1 MSEAIAQTVIKY
13 RVKSGTYTTYVNSP
27 SGDLVQYY
35 TGTKS
40 NINKVYVD
48 FATSPRSIFLV
59 SISSRQAEG
68 VAKFSDSIKVNVN
81 GIDLSFNE
89 SHVNTTPFG
98 SNTGQ
103 FELVK
108 SNNSLHY
115 FDGVRIKENLL
126 EDSQFAPITITLSA
140 PVQYGSQTDILKAS
154 YTIPVME
161 YSGTGNIVTIKAAD
175 NNNFVITSRETTSA
189 ASKVIMEACVYDVES
204 GEEIKTD
211 LYYQWQ
217 KAVATNEGWENISN
231 GKDKTFTVTESD
243 IATYGD
249 YRVLVYD
256 GNRVLIG
263 SDTRSVMDA
272 TDPLIIEL
280 NPNPA
285 DETIDEDESGN
296 SKVTYTPKVVD
307 RKNGK
312 EMSGYLFCFS
322 VKDAGGAPL
331 NKWQNGNGDD
341 ELAAEMATTAQKS
354 YEVTRAQCMQAQG
367 NVNLTVFAVKS

>member
-13 RVKSGTYTTYVNSP
+13 RVKSGTYTTYINSP

-68 VAKFSDSIKVNVN
+68 IATFSDHVKVNVN
-81 GIDLSFNE
+81 GIDMAFNQDG
-89 SHVNTTPFG
+89 VNTTAFG

-103 FELVK
+103 FKLVK
-108 SNNSLHY
+108 SSSSLSY
-115 FDGVRIKENLL
+115 YDGIEIRKNLL

-140 PVQYGSQTDILKAS
+140 PVQYGTQTDVLKAS

-161 YSGTGNIVTIKAAD
+161 YSGNGNIVTIKAAD
-175 NNNFVITSRETTSA
+175 NNNFVITSKDT
-189 ASKVIMEACVYDVES
+189 KVKMEAYVYDVET
-204 GEEIKTD
+204 GAEITEN
-211 LYYQWQ
+211 LTYQWQ

-231 GKDKTFTVTESD
+231 ATSKTFEVTEND

-249 YRVLVYD
+249 YRVLVSD
-256 GNRVLIG
+256 NNGNLIG

-272 TDPLIIEL
+272 TDPYIINL
-280 NPNPA
+280 HPNPA

-296 SKVTYTPKVVD
+296 SKVTYTPKVAVRGGSEVD
-307 RKNGK
+307 GF
-312 EMSGYLFCFS
+312 LFCFS

>member
-40 NINKVYVD
+40 NITKIYVD
-48 FATSPRSIFLV
+48 FATSPRSLFLV

-68 VAKFSDSIKVNVN
+68 VAVFSDHVKVNVN
-81 GIDLSFNE
+81 GIDMAFNQDG
-89 SHVNTTPFG
+89 VNTTAFG

-103 FELVK
+103 FKLIK
-108 SNNSLHY
+108 SSSSLSY
-115 FDGVRIKENLL
+115 YDGIEIRKNLL

-140 PVQYGSQTDILKAS
+140 PVQYGAQTDVLKAS

-161 YSGTGNIVTIKAAD
+161 YSGNGNIVTIKAAD
-175 NNNFVITSRETTSA
+175 NNNFVITSKDTKSA
-189 ASKVIMEACVYDVES
+189 ASRVKMEACVYDVET
-204 GEEIKTD
+204 GKEITEN
-211 LYYQWQ
+211 LTYQWQ
-217 KAVATNEGWENISN
+217 KAVPTNEGWENIN
-231 GKDKTFTVTESD
+231 DETAKTFTVTESM

-272 TDPLIIEL
+272 TDPYIINL
-280 NPNPA
+280 HPNPA

-296 SKVTYTPKVVD
+296 PKVTYTPRVAVRGGSEVD
-307 RKNGK
+307 GF
-312 EMSGYLFCFS
+312 LFCFS

-331 NKWQNGNGDD
+331 NKWQNGNGD
-341 ELAAEMATTAQKS
+341 ELDAEMATTAQKS
-354 YEVTRAQCMQAQG
+354 YEVTRAQCAQAQG

>member
-68 VAKFSDSIKVNVN
+68 VATFSDNIKVNVN

-89 SHVNTTPFG
+89 NQVNTTAFG

-103 FELVK
+103 FKLVK
-108 SNNSLHY
+108 SSSSLSY
-115 FDGVRIKENLL
+115 YDGIEIRKNLL

-140 PVQYGSQTDILKAS
+140 PVQYGAQTDVLKAS

-161 YSGTGNIVTIKAAD
+161 YSGNGNFVTIKSGD
-175 NNNFVITSRETTSA
+175 DNNFVITSKEATNK
-189 ASKVIMEACVYDVES
+189 ASKVIMNACVYDVET
-204 GEEIKTD
+204 GAEITEN
-211 LYYQWQ
+211 LTYQWQ

-231 GKDKTFTVTESD
+231 ATSKTFTVTESM

-249 YRVLVYD
+249 YRVLVSD
-256 GNRVLIG
+256 NNGNLIG

-272 TDPLIIEL
+272 TDPYIINL
-280 NPNPA
+280 HPSPA

-296 SKVTYTPKVVD
+296 SKVTYTPKVAIRGGSEVD
-307 RKNGK
+307 GF
-312 EMSGYLFCFS
+312 LFCFS

-331 NKWQNGNGDD
+331 NKWQNGNSD
-341 ELAAEMATTAQKS
+341 ELDAEMATTPQKS

>member
-40 NINKVYVD
+40 SIKKIYVD
-48 FATSPRSIFLV
+48 FHNSPRSIFLV
-59 SISSRQAEG
+59 SISSRQTEG
-68 VAKFSDSIKVNVN
+68 VATFSDNIKVNVN

-108 SNNSLHY
+108 SSDSLHY
-115 FDGVRIKENLL
+115 FDGVKIRENLL

-140 PVQYGSQTDILKAS
+140 PVQYGTQTDILKAS

-161 YSGTGNIVTIKAAD
+161 YSGSGNIVTIKAAD
-175 NNNFVITSRETTSA
+175 NNNFVITSKDTKSD
-189 ASKVIMEACVYDVES
+189 ASKVIMEACVYDVET
-204 GEEIKTD
+204 GTEITQG
-211 LYYQWQ
+211 LTYQWQ
-217 KAVATNEGWENISN
+217 EAVATNEGWANIS
-231 GKDKTFTVTESD
+231 GKTAKTFEVTESD

-249 YRVLVYD
+249 YRVLVYEN
-256 GNRVLIG
+256 GNLIG

-272 TDPLIIEL
+272 TDPYIINL
-280 NPNPA
+280 HPNPA
-285 DETIDEDESGN
+285 DETIDEDVSGN
-296 SKVTYTPKVVD
+296 PKVTYTPKVAV
-307 RKNGK
+307 RGGA
-312 EMSGYLFCFS
+312 EVGGFLFCFS

-331 NKWQNGNGDD
+331 NKWQNGNGD
-341 ELAAEMATTAQKS
+341 ELDAEMATTPQKS
-354 YEVTRAQCMQAQG
+354 YEVTRAQCAQAQG

>member
-40 NINKVYVD
+40 NITKIYVD
-48 FATSPRSIFLV
+48 FATSPRSLFLV

-68 VAKFSDSIKVNVN
+68 VAVFSDHVKVNVN
-81 GIDLSFNE
+81 GIDMAFNQDG
-89 SHVNTTPFG
+89 VNTTAFG

-103 FELVK
+103 FKLIK
-108 SNNSLHY
+108 SSSSLSY
-115 FDGVRIKENLL
+115 YDGIEIRKNLL

-140 PVQYGSQTDILKAS
+140 PVQYGAQTDVLKAS

-161 YSGTGNIVTIKAAD
+161 YSGNGNIVTIKAAD
-175 NNNFVITSRETTSA
+175 NNNFVITSKDTKSA
-189 ASKVIMEACVYDVES
+189 ASKVKMEACVYDVET
-204 GEEIKTD
+204 GKEITTG
-211 LYYQWQ
+211 LTYQWQ
-217 KAVATNEGWENISN
+217 KAVPTNEGWENIN
-231 GKDKTFTVTESD
+231 NETAKTFTVTESM

-249 YRVLVYD
+249 YRVLVYEN
-256 GNRVLIG
+256 GNLVG

-272 TDPLIIEL
+272 TDPYIINL
-280 NPNPA
+280 HPNPA
-285 DETIDEDESGN
+285 DETIDEDENGN
-296 SKVTYTPKVVD
+296 SKVTYTPKVAE
-307 RKNGK
+307 RGSGK
-312 EMSGYLFCFS
+312 ETDGFLFCFS

-331 NKWQNGNGDD
+331 NKWQNGNGD
-341 ELAAEMATTAQKS
+341 ELDAEMATTAQKS
-354 YEVTRAQCMQAQG
+354 YEVTRAQCAQAQG

>member
-40 NINKVYVD
+40 NITKIYVD
-48 FATSPRSIFLV
+48 FATSPRSLFLV

-68 VAKFSDSIKVNVN
+68 VAVFSDHVKVNVN
-81 GIDLSFNE
+81 GIDMAFNQDG
-89 SHVNTTPFG
+89 VNTTAFG

-103 FELVK
+103 FKLIK
-108 SNNSLHY
+108 SSSSLSY
-115 FDGVRIKENLL
+115 YDGIEIRKNLL

-140 PVQYGSQTDILKAS
+140 PVQYGAQTDVLKAS

-161 YSGTGNIVTIKAAD
+161 YSGNGNIVTIKAAD
-175 NNNFVITSRETTSA
+175 NNNFVITSKDTKSA
-189 ASKVIMEACVYDVES
+189 ASKVKMEACVYDVET
-204 GEEIKTD
+204 GKEITTG
-211 LYYQWQ
+211 LTYQWQ
-217 KAVATNEGWENISN
+217 KAVPTNEGWENIN
-231 GKDKTFTVTESD
+231 DETAKTFTVTESM

-272 TDPLIIEL
+272 TDPYIINL
-280 NPNPA
+280 HPNPA

-296 SKVTYTPKVVD
+296 PKVTYTPRVAV
-307 RKNGK
+307 RGGK
-312 EMSGYLFCFS
+312 EIDGFLFCFS

-331 NKWQNGNGDD
+331 NKWQNGNGD
-341 ELAAEMATTAQKS
+341 ELDAEMATTPQES
-354 YEVTRAQCMQAQG
+354 YEVTRAQCAQAQG
-367 NVNLTVFAVKS
+367 NVNLTVFAVKG

>member
-40 NINKVYVD
+40 NITKIYVD

-68 VAKFSDSIKVNVN
+68 VAVFSDHVKVNVN
-81 GIDLSFNE
+81 GIDMAFNQDG
-89 SHVNTTPFG
+89 VNTTAFG

-103 FELVK
+103 FKLIK
-108 SNNSLHY
+108 SSSSLSY
-115 FDGVRIKENLL
+115 YDGIEIRKNLL

-140 PVQYGSQTDILKAS
+140 PVQYGAQTDVLKAS

-161 YSGTGNIVTIKAAD
+161 YSGNGNIVTIKAAD
-175 NNNFVITSRETTSA
+175 NNNFVITSKDTKSA
-189 ASKVIMEACVYDVES
+189 ASKVKMEACVYDVET
-204 GEEIKTD
+204 GKEITTG
-211 LYYQWQ
+211 LTYQWQ
-217 KAVATNEGWENISN
+217 KAVPTNEGWENIN
-231 GKDKTFTVTESD
+231 DETAKTFTVTESM

-272 TDPLIIEL
+272 TDPYIINL
-280 NPNPA
+280 HPNPA

-296 SKVTYTPKVVD
+296 PKVTYTPRVAV
-307 RKNGK
+307 RGGK
-312 EMSGYLFCFS
+312 EIDGFLFCFS

-331 NKWQNGNGDD
+331 NKWQNGNGD
-341 ELAAEMATTAQKS
+341 ELDAEMATTAQKS
-354 YEVTRAQCMQAQG
+354 YEVTRAQCAQAQG

>member
-40 NINKVYVD
+40 NITKIYVD
-48 FATSPRSIFLV
+48 FANSPRSLFLV

-68 VAKFSDSIKVNVN
+68 VAKFSDNIKVNVN
-81 GIDLSFNE
+81 GIDLSFNQDG
-89 SHVNTTPFG
+89 VNTTTFG
-98 SNTGQ
+98 TNTGQ
-103 FELVK
+103 FKLVK
-108 SNNSLHY
+108 SSSSLSY
-115 FDGVRIKENLL
+115 YDGIEIRKNLL

-140 PVQYGSQTDILKAS
+140 PVQYGTQTDVLKAS

-161 YSGTGNIVTIKAAD
+161 YSGNGKIVTIKAGD
-175 NNNFVITSRETTSA
+175 TNNFVITSRETTSA
-189 ASKVIMEACVYDVES
+189 ASKVIMEAYVYDVGS

-211 LYYQWQ
+211 LTYQWQ
-217 KAVATNEGWENISN
+217 KAVPTNEGWENIN
-231 GKDKTFTVTESD
+231 GETAKTFTVTESM

-249 YRVLVYD
+249 YRVLVSD
-256 GNRVLIG
+256 SNGNLIG

-272 TDPLIIEL
+272 TDPYIINL
-280 NPNPA
+280 HPNPA

-296 SKVTYTPKVVD
+296 PKVTYTPKVAVRGGSEVD
-307 RKNGK
+307 GF
-312 EMSGYLFCFS
+312 LFCFS

-331 NKWQNGNGDD
+331 NKWQNGNGD
-341 ELAAEMATTAQKS
+341 ELDTEMATTPQKS

-367 NVNLTVFAVKS
+367 NVNLTVFAVTKS

>member
-13 RVKSGTYTTYVNSP
+13 RVKSGTYTTYINSP

-40 NINKVYVD
+40 NITKIYVD
-48 FATSPRSIFLV
+48 FHNSPRSIFLV

-68 VAKFSDSIKVNVN
+68 VAVFSDHVKVNVN
-81 GIDLSFNE
+81 GIDMAFNQDG
-89 SHVNTTPFG
+89 VNTTAFG

-103 FELVK
+103 FKLVK
-108 SNNSLHY
+108 SSSSLNY
-115 FDGVRIKENLL
+115 YDGIEIRENLL

-140 PVQYGSQTDILKAS
+140 PVQYGAQTDVLKAS

-161 YSGTGNIVTIKAAD
+161 YSGNGKIVTIKAAD
-175 NNNFVITSRETTSA
+175 NNNFVITSKDT
-189 ASKVIMEACVYDVES
+189 KVKMEAYVYDVES

-211 LYYQWQ
+211 LTYKWQ
-217 KAVATNEGWENISN
+217 KAVPTNEGWENISN
-231 GKDKTFTVTESD
+231 ATSKTFEVTEND

-272 TDPLIIEL
+272 TDPYIINL
-280 NPNPA
+280 HPNPA

-296 SKVTYTPKVVD
+296 PKVTYTPRVAVRGSSEVD
-307 RKNGK
+307 GF
-312 EMSGYLFCFS
+312 LFCFS

-341 ELAAEMATTAQKS
+341 ELAAEMATTPQKS
-354 YEVTRAQCMQAQG
+354 YEVTRAQCAQAQG

>member
-1 MSEAIAQTVIKY
+1 MSVAIAQAVIKY

-40 NINKVYVD
+40 NITKIYVD
-48 FATSPRSIFLV
+48 FHNSPRSLFLV

-68 VAKFSDSIKVNVN
+68 VAKFSDTIKVNVN

-108 SNNSLHY
+108 SSDSLHY
-115 FDGVRIKENLL
+115 FDGVKIRENLL

-140 PVQYGSQTDILKAS
+140 PVQYGTQTDILKAS

-161 YSGTGNIVTIKAAD
+161 YSGSGNIVTIKAAD
-175 NNNFVITSRETTSA
+175 NNNFVITSKDTKSD
-189 ASKVIMEACVYDVES
+189 ASKVIMEACVYDVET
-204 GEEIKTD
+204 GTEITQG
-211 LYYQWQ
+211 LTYQWQ
-217 KAVATNEGWENISN
+217 EAVATNEGWANIS
-231 GKDKTFTVTESD
+231 GKTAKTFEVTESD

-249 YRVLVYD
+249 YRVLVYEN
-256 GNRVLIG
+256 GTLIG

-272 TDPLIIEL
+272 TDPYVIEL

-307 RKNGK
+307 RRNGK
-312 EMSGYLFCFS
+312 VASGFLFCFS

-331 NKWQNGNGDD
+331 NKWQNGNGD
-341 ELAAEMATTAQKS
+341 ELDAEMATTPQKS

-367 NVNLTVFAVKS
+367 NVNLTVFAVTKS

>member
-1 MSEAIAQTVIKY
+1 MSVAIAQAVIKY

-40 NINKVYVD
+40 SIKKIYVD
-48 FATSPRSIFLV
+48 FHNSPRSIFLV
-59 SISSRQAEG
+59 SISSRQTEG
-68 VAKFSDSIKVNVN
+68 VATFSDNIKVNVN

-108 SNNSLHY
+108 SSDSLHY
-115 FDGVRIKENLL
+115 FDGVKIRENLL

-140 PVQYGSQTDILKAS
+140 PVQYGTQTDILKAS

-161 YSGTGNIVTIKAAD
+161 YSGSGNIVTIKAAD
-175 NNNFVITSRETTSA
+175 NNNFVITSKDTKSD
-189 ASKVIMEACVYDVES
+189 ASKVIMEACVYDVET
-204 GEEIKTD
+204 GTEITQG
-211 LYYQWQ
+211 LTYQWQ
-217 KAVATNEGWENISN
+217 EAVATNEGWANIS
-231 GKDKTFTVTESD
+231 GKTAKTFEVTESD

-249 YRVLVYD
+249 YRVLVYEN
-256 GNRVLIG
+256 GSLIG

-272 TDPLIIEL
+272 TDPYVIEL

-307 RKNGK
+307 RRNGK
-312 EMSGYLFCFS
+312 VASGFLFCFS

-331 NKWQNGNGDD
+331 NKWQNGNSD
-341 ELAAEMATTAQKS
+341 ELDAEMATTPQKS
-354 YEVTRAQCMQAQG
+354 YEVTRAQCAQAQG

>member
-68 VAKFSDSIKVNVN
+68 VATFSDNIKVNVN

-89 SHVNTTPFG
+89 NQVNTTAFG

-103 FELVK
+103 FKLVK
-108 SNNSLHY
+108 SSSSPSY
-115 FDGVRIKENLL
+115 YDGIEIRKNLL

-140 PVQYGSQTDILKAS
+140 PVQYGTQTDILKAS

-161 YSGTGNIVTIKAAD
+161 YSGTGKIVTIKAAD

-189 ASKVIMEACVYDVES
+189 ASKVKMEAYVYDVES

-211 LYYQWQ
+211 LTYKWQ
-217 KAVATNEGWENISN
+217 KAVPTNVGWEDISN
-231 GKDKTFTVTESD
+231 ATSKTFEVTEND

-256 GNRVLIG
+256 GNSVLIG

-285 DETIDEDESGN
+285 DETMDEDESGN

-312 EMSGYLFCFS
+312 EMSGYLFRFS

-331 NKWQNGNGDD
+331 NKWQNGNSD
-341 ELAAEMATTAQKS
+341 ELDSEMATTAQKS

>member
-40 NINKVYVD
+40 NITKIYVD
-48 FATSPRSIFLV
+48 FHNSPRSLFLV

-68 VAKFSDSIKVNVN
+68 VAKFSDTIKVNVN

-103 FELVK
+103 FKLIK
-108 SNNSLHY
+108 SSSSLSY
-115 FDGVRIKENLL
+115 YDGIEIRKNLL

-140 PVQYGSQTDILKAS
+140 PVQYGTQTDVLKAS

-161 YSGTGNIVTIKAAD
+161 YSGNGNIVTIKAAD
-175 NNNFVITSRETTSA
+175 NNNFVITSKDTKSA
-189 ASKVIMEACVYDVES
+189 ASKVKMEACVYDVET
-204 GEEIKTD
+204 GKEITEN
-211 LYYQWQ
+211 LTYQWQ
-217 KAVATNEGWENISN
+217 KAVPTNEGWENIN
-231 GKDKTFTVTESD
+231 GETAKTFTVTESM

-285 DETIDEDESGN
+285 DETIDEDDSGN

-307 RKNGK
+307 RKSGK

-331 NKWQNGNGDD
+331 NKWQNGNGND
-341 ELAAEMATTAQKS
+341 ELAAEMATTPQES
-354 YEVTRAQCMQAQG
+354 YEVTRAQCAQAQG

>member
-1 MSEAIAQTVIKY
+1 MSVAIAQAVIKY

-40 NINKVYVD
+40 NITKIYVD
-48 FATSPRSIFLV
+48 FATSPRSLFLV

-68 VAKFSDSIKVNVN
+68 VAVFSDHVKVNVN
-81 GIDLSFNE
+81 GIDMAFNQDG
-89 SHVNTTPFG
+89 VNTTAFG

-103 FELVK
+103 FKLIK
-108 SNNSLHY
+108 SSSSLSY
-115 FDGVRIKENLL
+115 YDGIEIRKNLL

-140 PVQYGSQTDILKAS
+140 PVQYGAQTDVLKAS

-161 YSGTGNIVTIKAAD
+161 YSGNGNIVTIKAAD
-175 NNNFVITSRETTSA
+175 NNNFVITSKDTKSA
-189 ASKVIMEACVYDVES
+189 ASKVKMEACVYDVET
-204 GEEIKTD
+204 GKEITTG
-211 LYYQWQ
+211 LTYQWQ
-217 KAVATNEGWENISN
+217 KAVPTNEGWENIN
-231 GKDKTFTVTESD
+231 DETAKTFTVTESM

-272 TDPLIIEL
+272 TDPYIINL
-280 NPNPA
+280 HPNPA

-296 SKVTYTPKVVD
+296 PKVTYTPRVAV
-307 RKNGK
+307 RGGK
-312 EMSGYLFCFS
+312 EIDGFLFCFS

-331 NKWQNGNGDD
+331 NKWQNGNSD
-341 ELAAEMATTAQKS
+341 ELDAEMATTPQKS
-354 YEVTRAQCMQAQG
+354 YEVTRAQCAQAQG

>member
-1 MSEAIAQTVIKY
+1 MSEAIAQAVIKY

-40 NINKVYVD
+40 NITKIYVD
-48 FATSPRSIFLV
+48 FATSPRSLFLV

-68 VAKFSDSIKVNVN
+68 VAVFSDHVKVNVN
-81 GIDLSFNE
+81 GIDMAFNQDG
-89 SHVNTTPFG
+89 VNTTAFG

-103 FELVK
+103 FKLIK
-108 SNNSLHY
+108 SSSSLSY
-115 FDGVRIKENLL
+115 YDGIEIRKNLL

-140 PVQYGSQTDILKAS
+140 PVQYGAQTDVLKAS

-161 YSGTGNIVTIKAAD
+161 YSGNGNIVTIKAAD
-175 NNNFVITSRETTSA
+175 NNNFVITSKDTKSA
-189 ASKVIMEACVYDVES
+189 ASKVKMEACVYDVET
-204 GEEIKTD
+204 GKEITTG
-211 LYYQWQ
+211 LTYQWQ
-217 KAVATNEGWENISN
+217 KAVPTNEGWENIN
-231 GKDKTFTVTESD
+231 DETAKTFTVTESM

-272 TDPLIIEL
+272 TDPYIINL
-280 NPNPA
+280 HPNPA

-296 SKVTYTPKVVD
+296 PKVTYTPRVAV
-307 RKNGK
+307 RGGK
-312 EMSGYLFCFS
+312 EIDGFLFCFS

-331 NKWQNGNGDD
+331 NKWQNGNGD
-341 ELAAEMATTAQKS
+341 ELDAEMATTAQKS
-354 YEVTRAQCMQAQG
+354 YEVTRAQCAQAQG

>member
-68 VAKFSDSIKVNVN
+68 VAVFSDHVKVNVN
-81 GIDLSFNE
+81 GIDMAFNQDG
-89 SHVNTTPFG
+89 VNTTAFG

-103 FELVK
+103 FKLVK
-108 SNNSLHY
+108 SSSSLSY
-115 FDGVRIKENLL
+115 YDGIEIRKNLL

-140 PVQYGSQTDILKAS
+140 PVQYGTQTDILKAS

-161 YSGTGNIVTIKAAD
+161 YSGNGNIVTIKAAD
-175 NNNFVITSRETTSA
+175 NNNFVITSKDTKST
-189 ASKVIMEACVYDVES
+189 ASKVKMEACVYDVET
-204 GEEIKTD
+204 GAEITEN
-211 LYYQWQ
+211 LTYQWQ

-231 GKDKTFTVTESD
+231 EKGKTFTVTESM

-272 TDPLIIEL
+272 TDPYIINL
-280 NPNPA
+280 HPNPA

-296 SKVTYTPKVVD
+296 PKVTYTPKVAVRGGAEVD
-307 RKNGK
+307 GF
-312 EMSGYLFCFS
+312 LFCFS

-331 NKWQNGNGDD
+331 NKWQNGNGD
-341 ELAAEMATTAQKS
+341 ELDAEMATTAQKS

>member
-1 MSEAIAQTVIKY
+1 MSVAIAQAVIKY

-40 NINKVYVD
+40 NIKKIYVD
-48 FATSPRSIFLV
+48 FHNSPRSIFLV
-59 SISSRQAEG
+59 SISSRQTEG
-68 VAKFSDSIKVNVN
+68 VATFSDNIKVNVN

-108 SNNSLHY
+108 SNSSLHY
-115 FDGVRIKENLL
+115 FDGVKIRENLL

-140 PVQYGSQTDILKAS
+140 PVQYGTQTDILKAS

-161 YSGTGNIVTIKAAD
+161 YSGNGNIVTIKAAD
-175 NNNFVITSRETTSA
+175 NNNFIITSKKTTSA
-189 ASKVIMEACVYDVES
+189 ASKVKMEACVYDVET
-204 GEEIKTD
+204 GAEITEN
-211 LYYQWQ
+211 LTYQWQ
-217 KAVATNEGWENISN
+217 KAVPTNEGWENIN
-231 GKDKTFTVTESD
+231 GETAKTFTVTESM

-249 YRVLVYD
+249 YRVLVYE
-256 GNRVLIG
+256 NETLIG

-272 TDPLIIEL
+272 TDPYIINL
-280 NPNPA
+280 HPNPA

-296 SKVTYTPKVVD
+296 PKVTYTPKVAVRGGAEVD
-307 RKNGK
+307 GF
-312 EMSGYLFCFS
+312 LFCFS

-331 NKWQNGNGDD
+331 NKWQNGNGD
-341 ELAAEMATTAQKS
+341 ELDAEMATTPQKS

-367 NVNLTVFAVKS
+367 NVNLTVFAVTKS

>member
-13 RVKSGTYTTYVNSP
+13 RVKSGTYTTYINSP

-68 VAKFSDSIKVNVN
+68 VATFSDNIKVNVN

-89 SHVNTTPFG
+89 NQVNTTAFG

-103 FELVK
+103 FKLVK
-108 SNNSLHY
+108 SSSSLSY
-115 FDGVRIKENLL
+115 YDGIEIRKNLL

-140 PVQYGSQTDILKAS
+140 PVQYGSQTDVLKAS

-161 YSGTGNIVTIKAAD
+161 YSGNGNFVTIKSGD
-175 NNNFVITSRETTSA
+175 DNNFVITSKEATNK
-189 ASKVIMEACVYDVES
+189 ASKVIMNACVYDVET
-204 GEEIKTD
+204 GAEITEN
-211 LYYQWQ
+211 LTYQWQ
-217 KAVATNEGWENISN
+217 RAVATNEGWENISN
-231 GKDKTFTVTESD
+231 ATSKTFTVTESM

-249 YRVLVYD
+249 YRVLVSD
-256 GNRVLIG
+256 NNGNLIG

-272 TDPLIIEL
+272 TDPLTIEL

-296 SKVTYTPKVVD
+296 PKVTYTPKVAVRGGAEVD
-307 RKNGK
+307 GF
-312 EMSGYLFCFS
+312 LFCFS

-331 NKWQNGNGDD
+331 NKWQNGNSD
-341 ELAAEMATTAQKS
+341 ELDAEMATTAQKS
-354 YEVTRAQCMQAQG
+354 YEVTRAQCAQAQG

>member
-13 RVKSGTYTTYVNSP
+13 RVKSGTYTTYVSSP

-68 VAKFSDSIKVNVN
+68 VATFSDHVKVNVN
-81 GIDLSFNE
+81 GIDMAFNQDG
-89 SHVNTTPFG
+89 VNTTAFG

-103 FELVK
+103 FKLVK
-108 SNNSLHY
+108 SSSSLSY
-115 FDGVRIKENLL
+115 YDGIEIRKNLL

-140 PVQYGSQTDILKAS
+140 PVQYGTQTDVLKAS

-161 YSGTGNIVTIKAAD
+161 YSGNGNFVTIKSGD
-175 NNNFVITSRETTSA
+175 DNNFVITSKEATNK
-189 ASKVIMEACVYDVES
+189 ASKVIMNACVYDVET
-204 GEEIKTD
+204 GAEITEN
-211 LYYQWQ
+211 LTYQWQ
-217 KAVATNEGWENISN
+217 KAVATNEGWENIS
-231 GKDKTFTVTESD
+231 GATAKTFTVTESM

-249 YRVLVYD
+249 YRLLVSD
-256 GNRVLIG
+256 NNGNLIG

-272 TDPLIIEL
+272 TDPYIINL
-280 NPNPA
+280 HPNPT

-296 SKVTYTPKVVD
+296 SKVTYTPKVAIRGGSEVD
-307 RKNGK
+307 GF
-312 EMSGYLFCFS
+312 LFCFS

-331 NKWQNGNGDD
+331 NKWQDGNSEALD
-341 ELAAEMATTAQKS
+341 AEMATTAQKS

>member
-40 NINKVYVD
+40 NITKIYID
-48 FATSPRSIFLV
+48 FHNSPRSIFLV

-68 VAKFSDSIKVNVN
+68 VATFSDNIKVNVN

-89 SHVNTTPFG
+89 NQVNTTAFG

-103 FELVK
+103 FKLVK
-108 SNNSLHY
+108 SSSSLSY
-115 FDGVRIKENLL
+115 YDGIEIRKNLL

-140 PVQYGSQTDILKAS
+140 PVQYGTQTDVLKAS

-161 YSGTGNIVTIKAAD
+161 YSGNGNFVTIKSGD
-175 NNNFVITSRETTSA
+175 DNNFVITSKEATNK
-189 ASKVIMEACVYDVES
+189 ASKVIMNACVYDVET
-204 GEEIKTD
+204 GAEITEN
-211 LYYQWQ
+211 LTYQWQ
-217 KAVATNEGWENISN
+217 KAVATNEGWANIS
-231 GKDKTFTVTESD
+231 GATAKTFTVTESM

-249 YRVLVYD
+249 YRVLVSD
-256 GNRVLIG
+256 NNGNLIG

-272 TDPLIIEL
+272 TDPYIINL
-280 NPNPA
+280 HPNPA

-296 SKVTYTPKVVD
+296 SKVTYTPKVAIRGGSEVD
-307 RKNGK
+307 GF
-312 EMSGYLFCFS
+312 LFCFS

-331 NKWQNGNGDD
+331 NKWQNGNSD
-341 ELAAEMATTAQKS
+341 ELDAEMATTAQKS

>member
-1 MSEAIAQTVIKY
+1 MSVAIAQAVIKY

-40 NINKVYVD
+40 SIKKIYVD
-48 FATSPRSIFLV
+48 FHNSPRSIFLV
-59 SISSRQAEG
+59 SISSRQTEG
-68 VAKFSDSIKVNVN
+68 VATFSDNIKVNVN

-108 SNNSLHY
+108 SSDSLHY
-115 FDGVRIKENLL
+115 FDGVKIRENLL

-140 PVQYGSQTDILKAS
+140 PVQYGTQTDILKAS

-161 YSGTGNIVTIKAAD
+161 YSGSGNIVTIKAAD
-175 NNNFVITSRETTSA
+175 NNNFVITSKDTKSD
-189 ASKVIMEACVYDVES
+189 ASKVIMEACVYDVET
-204 GEEIKTD
+204 GTEITQG
-211 LYYQWQ
+211 LTYQWQ
-217 KAVATNEGWENISN
+217 EAVATNEGWANIS
-231 GKDKTFTVTESD
+231 GKTAKTFEVTESD

-249 YRVLVYD
+249 YRVLVYEN
-256 GNRVLIG
+256 GNLIG

-272 TDPLIIEL
+272 TDPYVIEL

-307 RKNGK
+307 RRNGK
-312 EMSGYLFCFS
+312 VASGFLFCFS

-331 NKWQNGNGDD
+331 NKWQNGNGD
-341 ELAAEMATTAQKS
+341 ELDAEMATTPQKS

-367 NVNLTVFAVKS
+367 NVNLTVFAVTKS

>member
-40 NINKVYVD
+40 NITKIYVD
-48 FATSPRSIFLV
+48 FATSPRSLFLV

-68 VAKFSDSIKVNVN
+68 VAVFSDHVKVNVN
-81 GIDLSFNE
+81 GIDMAFNQDG
-89 SHVNTTPFG
+89 VNTTAFG

-103 FELVK
+103 FKLIK
-108 SNNSLHY
+108 SSSSLSY
-115 FDGVRIKENLL
+115 YDGIEIRKNLL

-140 PVQYGSQTDILKAS
+140 PVQYGAQTDVLKAS

-161 YSGTGNIVTIKAAD
+161 YSGNGNIVTIKAAD

-189 ASKVIMEACVYDVES
+189 ASKVKMEACVYDVET
-204 GEEIKTD
+204 GKEITTG
-211 LYYQWQ
+211 LTYQWQ
-217 KAVATNEGWENISN
+217 KAVPTNEGWENIN
-231 GKDKTFTVTESD
+231 NETAKTFTVTESM

-249 YRVLVYD
+249 YRVLVSD
-256 GNRVLIG
+256 NNGNLIG

-285 DETIDEDESGN
+285 DETIDEDDSGN

-331 NKWQNGNGDD
+331 NKWQNGNGND
-341 ELAAEMATTAQKS
+341 ELAAEMATTPQES

>member
-40 NINKVYVD
+40 NITKIYVD
-48 FATSPRSIFLV
+48 FATSPRSLFLV

-68 VAKFSDSIKVNVN
+68 VAVFSDHVKVNVN
-81 GIDLSFNE
+81 GIDMAFNQDG
-89 SHVNTTPFG
+89 VNTTAFG

-103 FELVK
+103 FKLIK
-108 SNNSLHY
+108 SSSSLSY
-115 FDGVRIKENLL
+115 YDGIEIRKNLL

-140 PVQYGSQTDILKAS
+140 PVQYGAQTDVLKAS

-161 YSGTGNIVTIKAAD
+161 YSGNGNIVTIKAAD
-175 NNNFVITSRETTSA
+175 NNNFVITSKDAKSA
-189 ASKVIMEACVYDVES
+189 ASKVKMEACVYDVET
-204 GEEIKTD
+204 GKEITTG
-211 LYYQWQ
+211 LTYQWQ
-217 KAVATNEGWENISN
+217 KAVPTNEGWENIN
-231 GKDKTFTVTESD
+231 DETAKTFTVTESM

-272 TDPLIIEL
+272 TDPYIINL
-280 NPNPA
+280 HPNPA

-296 SKVTYTPKVVD
+296 PKVTYTPRVAV
-307 RKNGK
+307 RGGK
-312 EMSGYLFCFS
+312 EIDGFLFCFS

-331 NKWQNGNGDD
+331 NKWQNGNGD
-341 ELAAEMATTAQKS
+341 ELDAEMATTAQKS
-354 YEVTRAQCMQAQG
+354 YEVTRAQCAQAQG

>member
-1 MSEAIAQTVIKY
+1 MSVAIAQAVIKY

-40 NINKVYVD
+40 SIKKIYVD
-48 FATSPRSIFLV
+48 FHNSPRSIFLV
-59 SISSRQAEG
+59 SISSRQTEG
-68 VAKFSDSIKVNVN
+68 VATFSDNIKVNVN

-108 SNNSLHY
+108 SSDSLHY
-115 FDGVRIKENLL
+115 FDGVKIRENLL

-140 PVQYGSQTDILKAS
+140 PVQYGTQTDILKAS

-161 YSGTGNIVTIKAAD
+161 YSGSGNIVTIKAAD
-175 NNNFVITSRETTSA
+175 NNNFVITSKDTKSD
-189 ASKVIMEACVYDVES
+189 ASKVIMEACVYDVET
-204 GEEIKTD
+204 GTEITQG
-211 LYYQWQ
+211 LTYQWQ
-217 KAVATNEGWENISN
+217 EAVATNEGWANIS
-231 GKDKTFTVTESD
+231 GKTAKTFEVTESD

-249 YRVLVYD
+249 YRVLVYEN
-256 GNRVLIG
+256 GNLIG

-272 TDPLIIEL
+272 TDPYVIEL

-307 RKNGK
+307 RRNGK
-312 EMSGYLFCFS
+312 VASGFLFCFS

-331 NKWQNGNGDD
+331 NKWQNGNGD
-341 ELAAEMATTAQKS
+341 ELDAEMATTPQKS
-354 YEVTRAQCMQAQG
+354 YEVTRAQCAQAQG

>member
-40 NINKVYVD
+40 NITKIYID
-48 FATSPRSIFLV
+48 FHNSPRSIFLV

-68 VAKFSDSIKVNVN
+68 VATFSDNIKVNVN

-89 SHVNTTPFG
+89 SHVNTTAFG

-108 SNNSLHY
+108 SNDSLHY

-140 PVQYGSQTDILKAS
+140 PVQYGSQTDVLKAS

-161 YSGTGNIVTIKAAD
+161 YSGNGNFVTIKAAD

-189 ASKVIMEACVYDVES
+189 ASKVKMEAYVYDVES
-204 GEEIKTD
+204 GEEIKKD
-211 LYYQWQ
+211 LTYKWQ
-217 KAVATNEGWENISN
+217 KAVPTNVGWEDISN
-231 GKDKTFTVTESD
+231 AISKTFTVTESM

-249 YRVLVYD
+249 YRVLVSD
-256 GNRVLIG
+256 SNGNLIG

-272 TDPLIIEL
+272 TDPYIINL
-280 NPNPA
+280 HPNPA

-296 SKVTYTPKVVD
+296 PKVTYTPKVAVRGGSEVD
-307 RKNGK
+307 GF
-312 EMSGYLFCFS
+312 LFCFS

-331 NKWQNGNGDD
+331 NKWQNGNSD
-341 ELAAEMATTAQKS
+341 ELDAEMATTAQKS

>member
-40 NINKVYVD
+40 NITKIYVD
-48 FATSPRSIFLV
+48 FATSPRSLFLV

-68 VAKFSDSIKVNVN
+68 VAVFSDHVKVNVN
-81 GIDLSFNE
+81 GIDMAFNQDG
-89 SHVNTTPFG
+89 VNTTAFG

-103 FELVK
+103 FKLIK
-108 SNNSLHY
+108 SSSSLSY
-115 FDGVRIKENLL
+115 YDGIEIRKNLL

-140 PVQYGSQTDILKAS
+140 PVQYGTQTDILKAS

-161 YSGTGNIVTIKAAD
+161 YSGTGKIVTIKAAD
-175 NNNFVITSRETTSA
+175 NNNFVITSKDTKSA
-189 ASKVIMEACVYDVES
+189 ASKVKMEACVYDVET
-204 GEEIKTD
+204 GKEITEN
-211 LYYQWQ
+211 LNYQWQ
-217 KAVATNEGWENISN
+217 KAVPTNEGWENIN
-231 GKDKTFTVTESD
+231 DETAKTFTVTESM

-272 TDPLIIEL
+272 TDPYIINL
-280 NPNPA
+280 HPNPA

-296 SKVTYTPKVVD
+296 PKVTYTPRVAV
-307 RKNGK
+307 RGGK
-312 EMSGYLFCFS
+312 EIDGFLFCFS

-331 NKWQNGNGDD
+331 NKWQNGNGD
-341 ELAAEMATTAQKS
+341 ELDAEMATTAQKS
-354 YEVTRAQCMQAQG
+354 YEVTRAQCAQAQG

>member
-40 NINKVYVD
+40 NITKIYID
-48 FATSPRSIFLV
+48 FHNSPRSIFLV

-68 VAKFSDSIKVNVN
+68 VATFSDNIKVNVN

-89 SHVNTTPFG
+89 NQVNTTAFG

-103 FELVK
+103 FKLVK
-108 SNNSLHY
+108 SSSSLNY
-115 FDGVRIKENLL
+115 YDGIEIRENLL

-140 PVQYGSQTDILKAS
+140 PVQYGTQTDVLKAS

-161 YSGTGNIVTIKAAD
+161 YSGNGNIVTIKAGD
-175 NNNFVITSRETTSA
+175 TNNFVITSRETTSA

-211 LYYQWQ
+211 LTYQWQ
-217 KAVATNEGWENISN
+217 KAVATNVGWENISN

-249 YRVLVYD
+249 YRVLVYE
-256 GNRVLIG
+256 NRNLIG

-272 TDPLIIEL
+272 TDPYIINL
-280 NPNPA
+280 HPNPA

-296 SKVTYTPKVVD
+296 SKVTYTPKVAVRGSSEVD
-307 RKNGK
+307 GF
-312 EMSGYLFCFS
+312 LFCFS

-331 NKWQNGNGDD
+331 NKWQNGNSD
-341 ELAAEMATTAQKS
+341 ELDAEMATTAQKS